1 MIPLPID
8 SAMEEILRRLREKR
22 SLVVVAP
29 PGAGKTTRVPPAIL
43 RAELLAQEHPNV
55 VVLQPRRVA
64 ARAVAQ
70 RIAEENRW
78 ELGGEVGYVI
88 RFEKRM
94 TDATRLRVMTEGIVT
109 RQLVQDPFLTGVGAV
124 ILDEFHERSIHT
136 DLAIAMLKE
145 IRSTVRPDLM
155 LIVMSA
161 TLEAEPVAAFLGDAP
176 IVRSEGKM
184 FPVEVSHRPATHR
197 EVVEKVADVVAEVEG
212 DTLVFLPGV
221 EEIRRCASRLEGREG
236 LAVLPLHGSLSGE
249 EQMAAL
255 RPDRA
260 GRRKVILATNI
271 AETSLTIEGVRTV
284 IDSGLARVAGYDP
297 RRGMDRL
304 ELKRISR
311 ASATQ
316 RAGRAGRTGPGRCVR
331 LYSAGE
337 ERAMDAFEIP
347 EVRRVDLCSTVL
359 TVHEFGYADPRKFE
373 WYEKPDEESLVAAE
387 RLLEMLGAVNAGKMT
402 KVGEMLLSLPV
413 HPRVGRLLIEAN
425 AKGMLKEGATVAA
438 LLSEKEI
445 LRSENVPVRERS
457 AKHRAASDLIVR
469 MELLRRAEGAKFA
482 SFLMD
487 EGIDLEAA
495 RQVVRVREELMR
507 VGRRL
512 PKKEDDTARLSS
524 SKSSVAPTGE
534 EELLRLPLLAYPDRV
549 CRRRGAGS
557 STGVMV
563 GGGGVK
569 LAVESAV
576 HDAEFFLALDARQDE
591 RNVSREAIV
600 RIASGIEVEWLEEL
614 FPQSIR
620 RERELVYDES
630 RGRVVARGVM
640 RYQDLVLKEDVDAPV
655 DPDRAGE
662 VLGNAL
668 RARARDLFEKD
679 EGSANLLKRVALLRE
694 HMGEHPW
701 PRFDD
706 AGLSEIIVEAA
717 RGKRSLDEIRS
728 GGLLNY
734 LRARLI
740 YPLDRLLDQHAPEA
754 IEVPSGSR
762 IRVDYA
768 ADGKPPVLAA
778 RLQELFGWTDTPRVA
793 GGRVPVLIH
802 LLAPNFR
809 PVQVTN
815 DLRSFWSATYFQVRK
830 DLRVRYPKHAWPD
843 DPLGAKAEAKG
854 RRKT

>member
-8 SAMEEILRRLREKR
+8 SAMGEIIGRLREKR

-29 PGAGKTTRVPPAIL
+29 PGAGKTTRVAPEIL
-43 RAELLAQEHPNV
+43 RAGLLSKEHPNV
-55 VVLQPRRVA
+55 VMLQPRRVA

-70 RIAEENRW
+70 RIAEENGW

-94 TDATRLRVMTEGIVT
+94 TDATRLRVMTEGILT
-109 RQLVQDPFLTGVGAV
+109 RQLVEDPYLTGVGAV

-176 IVRSEGKM
+176 IVRSEGRM
-184 FPVEVSHRPATHR
+184 FPVEVSHRPAMHR
-197 EVVEKVADVVAEVEG
+197 ELAEKVADVVLDEEG

-236 LAVLPLHGSLSGE
+236 LVVLPLHGSLGSD
-249 EQMAAL
+249 EQIAAL

-304 ELKRISR
+304 ELKRISL

-316 RAGRAGRTGPGRCVR
+316 RTGRAGRTGPGKCVR
-331 LYSAGE
+331 LYSASE
-337 ERAMDAFEIP
+337 ERAMDAFETP

-359 TVHEFGYADPRKFE
+359 TVHEFGHADPRKFE
-373 WYEKPDEESLVAAE
+373 WYEKPNEESLAAAE
-387 RLLEMLGAVNAGKMT
+387 RLLEMLGAVIGGKMT
-402 KVGEMLLSLPV
+402 KIGEMLLSLPV

-425 AKGMLKEGATVAA
+425 AKGMMEEGATVAA
-438 LLSEKEI
+438 MLSEKDI
-445 LRSENVPVRERS
+445 LRSQNVPVRERT
-457 AKHRAASDLIVR
+457 AQHRSTSDLIVR

-482 SFLMD
+482 SYLMD
-487 EGIDLEAA
+487 EGIDPGAA

-507 VGRRL
+507 VATRL
-512 PKKEDDTARLSS
+512 RNRDAG
-524 SKSSVAPTGE
+524 VAPTRE

-549 CRRRGAGS
+549 CRRRGTGS
-557 STGVMV
+557 NTGVMV

-620 RERELVYDES
+620 REREMVYDEN
-630 RGRVVARGVM
+630 RARVVARGVT

-655 DPDRAGE
+655 DPERAGE
-662 VLGNAL
+662 VLGEAL
-668 RARARDLFEKD
+668 RTQARDLFAKD
-679 EGSANLLKRVALLRE
+679 EPSANLLNRMALLRE

-701 PRFDD
+701 PKFDD
-706 AGLSEIIVEAA
+706 DELAEIIVEAA
-717 RGKRSLDEIRS
+717 KGKRSLDEVRS
-728 GGLLNY
+728 VGLVNH
-734 LRARLI
+734 LRQKLA
-740 YPLDRLLDQHAPEA
+740 YPLDRLLDQQAPET

-802 LLAPNFR
+802 LLAPNLR

-815 DLRSFWSATYFQVRK
+815 DLRSFWSTTYFQVRK

-843 DPLGAKAEAKG
+843 DPLTAKAEAKG
-854 RRKT
+854 KRRT